1 MMDAVADTKTYS
13 GSCHCGAVRYEVT
26 MAPPE
31 KVFACNC
38 SICSRSGW
46 LLTFVPE
53 DGFRLVQGEG
63 ELTDYQFGKKHI
75 HHLFCR
81 TCGVRPFSRGV
92 DKDGK
97 PTIAVNARC
106 LADLNA
112 TALPVHSFDGAA
124 L

>member
-1 MMDAVADTKTYS
+1 MMNAMGDTKTYA
-13 GSCHCGAVRYEVT
+13 GSCHCGAVRCEVT

-46 LLTFVPE
+46 LLAFVPE

-75 HHLFCR
+75 HHFFCR

-97 PTIAVNARC
+97 TAIAVNARC
-106 LADLNA
+106 LADLDA
-112 TALPVHSFDGAA
+112 TALPVHSFDGAS